1 MKKCKYKSGEK
12 VYFLRTIYLNNK
24 RIKVGNKEF
33 YMGLKYF
40 NYIDKGL
47 INSYDYDDYRKSYR
61 YYIKNNHDA
70 TENIIYENEI
80 FINEKKA
87 LLACKKKNKYTYKY
101 MCKELKELKKTIG

>member
-12 VYFLRTIYLNNK
+12 VYFLRTIYLDNK
-24 RIKVGNKEF
+24 KIKVGNKEF
-33 YMGLKYF
+33 CMGLKSF

-47 INSYDYDDYRKSYR
+47 IDNYIYDDNRKSYV
-61 YYIKNNHDA
+61 YYIKNNYDITTA
-70 TENIIYENEI
+70 IIYENEI

-101 MCKELKELKKTIG
+101 MLKELKELKKIIG